1 MIGFA
6 IQLCALRMLGTFI
19 YDFSSI
25 PQKVINFV
33 ASQLN
38 LPFALFVDYPKER
51 RTRWEHQERIREYLS
66 FNSFDSTQQEKL
78 SDFLLEQALQCD
90 SGAVLVDLAY
100 WKLRKERIVRPGAS
114 TIERLVASI
123 QKQAQDYE
131 V

>member
-1 MIGFA
+1 MP
-6 IQLCALRMLGTFI
+6 QCRQ
-19 YDFSSI
+19 YDWFCHST
-25 PQKVINFV
+25 VR
-33 ASQLN
+33 ASDVGNVHLN

-114 TIERLVASI
+114 TIEWLVLVTSASVCFR
-123 QKQAQDYE
+123 ASH
-131 V
+131 